1 MGWGVI
7 AIDGDG
13 SVHITCGDVSGS
25 GGGGMGGIMVRNQSA
40 FPVKS
45 R

>member
-1 MGWGVI
+1 MACAVGG
-7 AIDGDG
+7 
-13 SVHITCGDVSGS
+13 GDVSGS
-25 GGGGMGGIMVRNQSA
+25 GGGGMGGIMVRNQSP